1 MDEHNHCFGDFFFD
15 FLIGDFRQCLGM
27 GFPAEMFCLEAEEFH
42 CMTRQ
47 QFKSF
52 KTFKQFKSLKNRT
65 GSSEFFEKREKKFVN
80 V

>member
-1 MDEHNHCFGDFFFD
+1 
-15 FLIGDFRQCLGM
+15 
-27 GFPAEMFCLEAEEFH
+27 
-42 CMTRQ
+42 MTRQ

-52 KTFKQFKSLKNRT
+52 KTFKQFKLLKNRT